1 MKTKSSLRL
10 PFFNLPVLI
19 CFALFWTLAICAYA
33 STITVTTTNDSGPGS
48 LRQALVDA
56 NDSDTIAF
64 AVTGTIGLTSGELAI
79 DKNVTITG
87 PGPDRLA
94 VSGSFSTFRVFH
106 IMPGRTVNIEG
117 LTVTFGFAQ
126 FDVGGGILND
136 HAILTLTNCS
146 VATNGA
152 FYGGGGIYN
161 DGAKGSAT
169 LTIIDSSVTGNGVG
183 GSSPADGG
191 GIYNN
196 GAAILTISNST
207 ISGNSAIG
215 DLELSGG
222 GGGIAGGG
230 TIINSTIAG
239 NHAALQGGGIEGGGT
254 IINCTIRNN
263 SAGGGENNRPGIGGG
278 IYGGGTITN
287 CTISGNSVF
296 GNPFKGGG
304 AGGGICSFGA
314 TIVNSTVSDNTVAYG
329 DGGAIYNNG
338 ALTLGN
344 NTFSNNSATQ
354 GGGISNGNLGSIGI
368 SNTILDGG
376 ATGENI
382 FNQGGTISS
391 AGYNLSSDDGG
402 GYLSGP
408 GDQIN
413 TDPLLGPLQDNGGP
427 TFTHELLAGSPAI
440 DAGDPSFTPPPW
452 YDQRGPA
459 FYRLRNNR
467 IEIGSFEVQEG
478 PAVTP
483 TPTPTPTPTATPTPT
498 PRPAPTTRPQPT
510 PLPRPTPR

>member
-1 MKTKSSLRL
+1 MGRATTFAIGFLL
-10 PFFNLPVLI
+10 YAVAIPVH
-19 CFALFWTLAICAYA
+19 AA
-33 STITVTTTNDSGPGS
+33 TITVTNTNDSGPDS
-48 LRQALVDA
+48 LREALVDA
-56 NDSDTIAF
+56 NDGDTITF

-79 DKNVTITG
+79 NKNVTIIG
-87 PGPDRLA
+87 PRSDTLA
-94 VSGSFSTFRVFH
+94 VSGSFRTFRVLH
-106 IMPGRTVNIEG
+106 VMPGRTVNIEG
-117 LTVTFGFAQ
+117 LTVILGFPQ

-146 VATNGA
+146 VATNTA
-152 FYGGGGIYN
+152 SYGGGGIYN
-161 DGAKGSAT
+161 DGGNGSAT
-169 LTIIDSSVTGNGVG
+169 LTIIDSTVTGNGVG
-183 GSSPADGG
+183 GSSAYGG

-196 GAAILTISNST
+196 GAAILTIINST

-215 DLELSGG
+215 EFELSGG

-239 NHAALQGGGIEGGGT
+239 NHAALEGGGIDGGGT
-254 IINCTIRNN
+254 IINCTINNN
-263 SAGGGENNRPGIGGG
+263 SAGGGENYRPGIGGG
-278 IYGGGTITN
+278 IDGGGTITN

-296 GNPFKGGG
+296 GDPFKGGG
-304 AGGGICSFGA
+304 AGGGIYSFGA

-329 DGGAIYNNG
+329 DGGAIYNAR

-354 GGGISNGNLGSIGI
+354 GGGIYNGNLGSIGI

-376 ATGENI
+376 AAGENI
-382 FNQGGTISS
+382 FNQGGTITS

-413 TDPLLGPLQDNGGP
+413 TDPLIGPLQDNGGS

-440 DAGDPSFTPPPW
+440 DAGDPKFAPPPW
-452 YDQRGPA
+452 YDQRGFD
-459 FYRLRNNR
+459 FYRLRNDR
-467 IEIGSFEVQEG
+467 IDIGSFEVQEG

-483 TPTPTPTPTATPTPT
+483 TPIPTPT
-498 PRPAPTTRPQPT
+498 PRPAATTR
-510 PLPRPTPR
+510 PRPTPHPRPISQ

>member
-1 MKTKSSLRL
+1 VNKKFPSRFL
-10 PFFNLPVLI
+10 FNLGVRI
-19 CFALFWTLAICAYA
+19 CLLLLCTAPICVQA
-33 STITVTTTNDSGPGS
+33 TTVTVTNTNDSGPGS
-48 LRQALVDA
+48 LRQALVNA
-56 NDSDTIAF
+56 NDGDTINF

-79 DKNVTITG
+79 DKNVTISG
-87 PGPDRLA
+87 PGPDTLA
-94 VSGSFSTFRVFH
+94 VSGSFLTFRVLH
-106 IMPGRTVNIEG
+106 VMPGRTVNIEG

-169 LTIIDSSVTGNGVG
+169 LTITDSSVTGNGVG

-196 GAAILTISNST
+196 GAAILTIINST
-207 ISGNSAIG
+207 ISGNSAVG
-215 DLELSGG
+215 EFELSGG

-239 NHAALQGGGIEGGGT
+239 NHAALQGGGIDGGGT
-254 IINCTIRNN
+254 IINCTISGN
-263 SAGGGENNRPGIGGG
+263 SAGGGDNNRPGIGGG

-296 GNPFKGGG
+296 GNPFKGAG
-304 AGGGICSFGA
+304 AGGGIYSFGA
-314 TIVNSTVSDNTVAYG
+314 TIMNSTVSENGVAYG
-329 DGGAIYNNG
+329 EGGAIYN
-338 ALTLGN
+338 ARELTLGN
-344 NTFSNNSATQ
+344 NTFSHNSATQ
-354 GGGISNGNLGSIGI
+354 GGGIYNGNLGSIGI

-376 ATGENI
+376 AAGENI
-382 FNQGGTISS
+382 FNQGGTINS

-413 TDPLLGPLQDNGGP
+413 TDPLLGPLQNNGGP
-427 TFTHELLAGSPAI
+427 TSTYALLPGSPAI
-440 DAGDPSFTPPPW
+440 DAGDPIFTPPPW
-452 YDQRGPA
+452 YDQRGPD
-459 FYRLRNNR
+459 FYRLRNDR
-467 IEIGSFEVQEG
+467 IDIGSFEVQKG

-498 PRPAPTTRPQPT
+498 PRPSPT
-510 PLPRPTPR
+510 PRPRPTSPPRPTPR